1 MAGPRPTIKDVAALA
16 GVSKSLVSLAM
27 RDSGRV
33 SPESLTAIRAAADEL
48 GYRPNAAARS
58 LADRRSNTI
67 GVLVQDLHN
76 PISAEII
83 DGVQR
88 QVRASGYHTMLVT
101 GSEDAALEQS
111 EIEKLLEFQ
120 VEGLVIIGHRMPAG
134 ARAAIKGYCPTVII
148 SRAESDIAGLDSI
161 SNDDNAGGRMAVD
174 HLYSLGH
181 RAIAHITG
189 GDNEVALMRKS
200 GYEFAMTGY
209 GLAAQLASYEGA
221 FTDEGGY
228 RGTCAALDSKMG
240 HSAIFVAN
248 DLAAVGALAA
258 AADRGLKVPDE
269 LSIIGYDGMALG
281 GLRSIGL
288 TTIAQPLATMG
299 LDAAALLFLRIKDPT
314 RPPVH
319 IGLEPRL
326 VIRNSTGVYHG

>member
-27 RDSGRV
+27 RGSDRV
-33 SPESLTAIRAAADEL
+33 APASAAAIQSAANQL

-120 VEGLVIIGHRMPAG
+120 VEGLVVIGHRMPAG
-134 ARAAIKGYCPTVII
+134 VRDAITGDCPTVII
-148 SRAESDIAGLDSI
+148 TRAESEIAGLDSI
-161 SNDDNAGGRMAVD
+161 SNNDIAGARMAVD
-174 HLYSLGH
+174 YLHGLGH
-181 RAIAHITG
+181 RAIAHVTG
-189 GDNEVALMRKS
+189 GDNQVARMRKS
-200 GYEFAMTGY
+200 GYEEAMNSY
-209 GLAAQLASYEGA
+209 GLDKNIACYEGA

-228 RGTCAALDSKMG
+228 RGTSAALDSKHQ
-240 HSAIFVAN
+240 HSAVFVAN

-258 AADRGLKVPDE
+258 VADRGLVVPKDV
-269 LSIIGYDGMALG
+269 SIIGYDGMALG

-288 TTIAQPLATMG
+288 TTIAQPLASMG
-299 LDAAALLFLRIKDPT
+299 EDAAALLFQRINDPG
-314 RPPVH
+314 RLPVH
-319 IGLEPRL
+319 IELEPSL
-326 VIRNSTGVYHG
+326 VIRNSTGAYLG